1 MSVFATF
8 GVIAKMPRGNSLVTD
23 SRFRGD
29 TETLSVSQSSPVSF
43 RMKFFVALHRRLPWL
58 NVSAGMLVVFLQR
71 TPAVRVMAQAKDY
84 AITSRAG
91 ELLRAV
97 FTVAGLGALHSR
109 AGATTFQPSTPNP
122 VRGTVGTA
130 LNFAF
135 TYTGTPS
142 SPATWQFSGSLPPGL
157 TFSPT
162 PIGNVIRSPAPV
174 VQGTPTTAGTYTVR
188 VQGFNAEGL
197 TNNVQQTITFEIAGP
212 AVVAPAFT
220 TQPQSQTVTVGATVT
235 FTAAASGSPTYQWR
249 KDGANIGGATAATL
263 TLTNVQTSASGAYS
277 VVATNSGGATPS
289 DAAALTVNEPAA
301 SAPTIVSHPVGFTAA
316 AGSTAALAV
325 VASGTGNSYQW
336 RRNDVAVAGATSA
349 TLILP
354 SIAAAAAGNYAVLVR
369 NSGGEVLSNA
379 AVVQVG
385 AGEGRLLNLSVR
397 ANLAASQRLIVG
409 FAANG
414 TRRLLIRGVGPTLGA
429 FGVTGTYAD
438 PQLELY
444 REATMINRNDDW
456 SSSLSTLFSQLG
468 AFALTNGS
476 KDAALDV
483 SLTGAHTAQ
492 LTGPSS
498 GITLVEVYDAGEGN
512 AVRLINVSARN
523 FVGTGDN
530 ILIAGF
536 VVTGSVGKTLLIRAV
551 GPTLA
556 GFGVPG
562 TLANPKLE
570 IYKES
575 TKISE
580 NDNWTAALS
589 PVFNSVGAFQLT
601 ANSGD
606 SALLVTLPPGAYSAQ
621 VSGVA
626 NGTGEALVEVYE
638 VP

>member
-1 MSVFATF
+1 
-8 GVIAKMPRGNSLVTD
+8 
-23 SRFRGD
+23 
-29 TETLSVSQSSPVSF
+29 
-43 RMKFFVALHRRLPWL
+43 MKFLVALHRRLPWL
-58 NVSAGMLVVFLQR
+58 NISAGMLVVFLQR
-71 TPAVRVMAQAKDY
+71 SPAVRVMVQAKDY

-109 AGATTFQPSTPNP
+109 AGATTFRVQQGSTVVIQNGNDGLPTINTTIT
-122 VRGTVGTA
+122 GTVGTPITA
-130 LNFAF
+130 IAF
-135 TYTGTPS
+135 TYLSTPS
-142 SPATWQFSGSLPPGL
+142 SPATFQFSGSLPPGL

-162 PIGNVIRSPAPV
+162 PIGNVIRSSSPA
-174 VQGTPTTAGTYTVR
+174 VQGTPTVAGTYTIR

-197 TNNVQQTITFEIAGP
+197 TNSVQQTITFEIAGP

-220 TQPQSQTVTVGATVT
+220 TQPQSQTVTVGANVT

-249 KDGANIGGATAATL
+249 KDGVDITGATAATL
-263 TLTNVQTSASGAYS
+263 TLTNVQTSASGAYT
-277 VVATNSGGATPS
+277 VIATNSGGPTTSNAAT
-289 DAAALTVNEPAA
+289 LTVNPPVAT
-301 SAPTIVSHPVGFTAA
+301 APVIVSHPLSFTAA
-316 AGSTAALAV
+316 VGSTAALSV
-325 VASGTGNSYQW
+325 VATGTGNNYEW
-336 RRNDVAVAGATSA
+336 KRGATVVGTNSA

-354 SIAAAAAGNYAVLVR
+354 AVTAAAAGSYTVTVSNGAGQPVT
-369 NSGGEVLSNA
+369 SNA
-379 AVVQVG
+379 AVLQVG

-414 TRRLLIRGVGPTLGA
+414 SRRLLIRGVGPTLGA
-429 FGVTGTYAD
+429 FGVTGAYAD
-438 PQLELY
+438 PQLELF
-444 REATMINRNDDW
+444 RDSTMINRNDDW
-456 SSSLSTLFSQLG
+456 SASLVTLFAQLG

-476 KDAALDV
+476 KDAALDT
-483 SLTGAHTAQ
+483 SLSGAHTAQ

-523 FVGTGDN
+523 FVGTGDD

-570 IYKES
+570 IYKDGA
-575 TKISE
+575 KISE
-580 NDNWTAALS
+580 NDDWAAALAS
-589 PVFNSVGAFQLT
+589 VFTSVGAFQLT
-601 ANSGD
+601 ASSGD

>member
-1 MSVFATF
+1 M
-8 GVIAKMPRGNSLVTD
+8 
-23 SRFRGD
+23 
-29 TETLSVSQSSPVSF
+29 SQSSQSHL
-43 RMKFFVALHRRLPWL
+43 RMKFFIALHRRLPWL
-58 NVSAGMLVVFLQR
+58 NVSAGMLMVFLQR
-71 TPAVRVMAQAKDY
+71 TPALRVMTQAKDY

-109 AGATTFQPSTPNP
+109 AGATTFRVQQGSN
-122 VRGTVGTA
+122 VVIQNGNDRQFEQVSGTVKGTA
-130 LNFAF
+130 EVELSPVVF
-135 TYTGTPS
+135 TYLVTPAA
-142 SPATWQFSGSLPPGL
+142 PAYFQISGSLPPGL
-157 TFSPT
+157 AYSPV
-162 PIGNVIRSPAPV
+162 PIGNTVRS
-174 VQGTPTTAGTYTVR
+174 GTPSITGKPTLAGTYTIR
-188 VQGFNAEGL
+188 VQGFAADGN
-197 TNNVQQTITFEIAGP
+197 TNNEQQSIVFEIAGP
-212 AVVAPAFT
+212 TVVAPAFS

-249 KDGANIGGATAATL
+249 KDGTAIGGATAATL
-263 TLTNVQTSASGAYS
+263 TLTNVQTSASGSYS
-277 VVATNSGGATPS
+277 VVATNSGGTTPS
-289 DAAALTVNEPAA
+289 NAATLTVNQPAA
-301 SAPTIVSHPVGFTAA
+301 SAPTIVAHPVSFTAA
-316 AGSTAALAV
+316 AGSTAALTV
-325 VASGTGNSYQW
+325 VATGTGLSYEW
-336 RRNDVAVAGATSA
+336 RRGGVAVAGGTSA

-354 SIAAAAAGNYAVLVR
+354 SITAAAEGNYTVLVR

-385 AGEGRLLNLSVR
+385 TGEGRLLNLSVR

-414 TRRLLIRGVGPTLGA
+414 MRRLLIRGVGPTLGVL
-429 FGVTGTYAD
+429 GVTGAYSD

-444 REATMINRNDDW
+444 RDSTMINRNDDW
-456 SSSLSTLFSQLG
+456 ASSLSPLFTQLG

-483 SLTGAHTAQ
+483 SLGSAHTAQ

-498 GITLVEVYDAGEGN
+498 GIALVEVYDAGDGN

-536 VVTGSVGKTLLIRAV
+536 VVTGSVGKTLLIRSV

-562 TLANPKLE
+562 TLTNPKLE
-570 IYKES
+570 IYKEGV
-575 TKISE
+575 KISE
-580 NDNWTAALS
+580 NDDWAAALS
-589 PVFNSVGAFQLT
+589 AVFTSVGAFPLT
-601 ANSGD
+601 SNSGD
-606 SALLVTLPPGAYSAQ
+606 SALLLTLPPGQYTAQ

>member
-1 MSVFATF
+1 
-8 GVIAKMPRGNSLVTD
+8 
-23 SRFRGD
+23 
-29 TETLSVSQSSPVSF
+29 
-43 RMKFFVALHRRLPWL
+43 MKFLVALHRRLPWL
-58 NVSAGMLVVFLQR
+58 NVSVGMLVVFLQR
-71 TPAVRVMAQAKDY
+71 TPAVRLATQAKDY
-84 AITSRAG
+84 ALTSRAG
-91 ELLRAV
+91 ELLRAA

-109 AGATTFQPSTPNP
+109 AGATTFQPSLPNP
-122 VRGTVGTA
+122 VRGTVGTS

-135 TYTGTPS
+135 TYVGTPS
-142 SPATWQFSGSLPPGL
+142 APATWQFSGSLPPGL
-157 TFSPT
+157 SFAPA
-162 PIGNVIRSPAPV
+162 PIGNVIRSASPV
-174 VQGTPTTAGTYTVR
+174 VQGTPTTAGSFEIR

-197 TNNVQQTITFEIAGP
+197 TNNVRHTITFEISGP
-212 AVVAPAFT
+212 AVAAPVFS
-220 TQPQSQTVTVGATVT
+220 TQPQSQTAAVGATVT
-235 FTAAASGSPTYQWR
+235 FTAQASGSPTYQWR
-249 KDGANIGGATAATL
+249 KDGVNIDNATSATL
-263 TLTNVQTSASGAYS
+263 TLTNVQTSASGTYT
-277 VVATNSGGATPS
+277 VVATNSGGTATS
-289 DAAALTVNEPAA
+289 AAATLTVSPPVA
-301 SAPTIVSHPVGFTAA
+301 SVPVIVSQPLGFTAA
-316 AGSTAALAV
+316 AGSTAALTV
-325 VASGTGNSYQW
+325 VATGTGNVYEW
-336 RRNDVAVAGATSA
+336 RRGGSVVGANSA

-354 SIAAAAAGNYAVLVR
+354 SVTAAAAGSYSVTVS
-369 NSGGEVLSNA
+369 NSGGMVTSDT

-397 ANLAASQRLIVG
+397 ANLAASQRMIVG

-414 TRRLLIRGVGPTLGA
+414 TRRLLIRGVGPTLSA
-429 FGVTGTYAD
+429 FGVTGAYAD

-444 REATMINRNDDW
+444 RESTMINRNDDW
-456 SSSLSTLFSQLG
+456 AAALAPLFTQLG

-483 SLTGAHTAQ
+483 SLSGPHTAQ

-498 GITLVEVYDAGEGN
+498 GIVLVEVYDAGEGN

-536 VVTGSVGKTLLIRAV
+536 VATGSVGKTLLIRAV

-570 IYKES
+570 IYKDGA
-575 TKISE
+575 KIYE
-580 NDNWTAALS
+580 NDDWAPALAT
-589 PVFNSVGAFQLT
+589 VFASVGAFGLT
-601 ANSGD
+601 PNSGD
-606 SALLVTLPPGAYSAQ
+606 SALLVSLPPGAYSAQ